1 MSGAPLSWPEI
12 QAWRRERR
20 AALLEARQ
28 KLAREEH
35 QRASSAIVSHL
46 EAVLEKHSLR
56 RIGIYWPIRREIDL
70 RSLATRLIA
79 AGGEAALPVIVAK
92 NQPLEF
98 RPWHSGATMA
108 SGIWDIPYPAEGAAV
123 VPQALLVPLVGYDE
137 DCFRLGYGG
146 GYYDRTIPTLTPKP
160 LAIGLGFAF
169 SRLATIYPQSF
180 DQPMDMIVTE
190 AGVTSRARPLP

>member
-1 MSGAPLSWPEI
+1 MADAPQSWPEI
-12 QAWRRERR
+12 QAWRRGRR
-20 AALLEARQ
+20 AALLEVRQ

-35 QRASSAIVSHL
+35 QRLSSAIVTRIETL
-46 EAVLEKHSLR
+46 LQERALY

-70 RSLATRLIA
+70 RPLATRLIA
-79 AGGEAALPVIVAK
+79 AGGEASLPVIVAK

-98 RPWHSGATMA
+98 RPWHPDAKMA
-108 SGIWDIPYPAEGAAV
+108 SGIWDIPYPAEGAAM
-123 VPQALLVPLVGYDE
+123 VPQALLVPLVGYD
-137 DCFRLGYGG
+137 DACYRLGYGG
-146 GYYDRTIPTLTPKP
+146 GYYDRTLPTLAPKP

-190 AGVTSRARPLP
+190 ASVTSRARPLP

>member
-1 MSGAPLSWPEI
+1 MPDAPQSWPEI

-28 KLAREEH
+28 KLARAEH
-35 QRASSAIVSHL
+35 QRASAAIVAQL
-46 EAVLEKHSLR
+46 DVLLEKHAVR

-70 RSLATRLIA
+70 RPLALRLVA
-79 AGGEAALPVIVAK
+79 AGGEAALPVILAK

-98 RPWHSGATMA
+98 RPWTADAKMA
-108 SGIWDIPYPAEGAAV
+108 SGIWDIPYPVSGAAV
-123 VPQALLVPLVGYDE
+123 VPQALLVPLVGYD
-137 DCFRLGYGG
+137 DACFRLGYGG

-169 SRLATIYPQSF
+169 GRLASIYPQPF
-180 DQPMDMIVTE
+180 DQPMDLIVTE
-190 AGVTSRARPLP
+190 AGITSRAKPPP